1 MVNVISLMTDF
12 GSKDQ
17 YVGVMKS
24 VILARNPAA
33 SIVDITHEID
43 PQNVNQAKFLTKCS
57 YSYFPNKS
65 VHIIVVDPDVG
76 TNREIIILETPE
88 AFFIAPDNGVLSEVV
103 RSYVDIGYDYSES
116 FVNPDGLCKL
126 YALDKEQYWNQP
138 VSNTFH
144 GRDIFAPVG
153 ALLANGQKPKQ
164 FGRLIKTMI
173 YDPLPLPI
181 MGKNLIE
188 EYRDVYNKRL
198 NTWCKNKGY
207 TDPFL
212 HGYAKERVKVGGET
226 YTLCKKVHSEVCD
239 DPYCRALYLT
249 TDEYT
254 QKNRYSKY
262 PIYTSD
268 TRNINLCG
276 VCIDRM

>member
-1 MVNVISLMTDF
+1 MVSVISLMTDF

-116 FVNPDGLCKL
+116 FANPDGLCKL

-144 GRDIFAPVG
+144 GRDIFAPVA

-164 FGRLIKTMI
+164 FGRLINTMI

-188 EYRDVYNKRL
+188 
-198 NTWCKNKGY
+198 
-207 TDPFL
+207 
-212 HGYAKERVKVGGET
+212 GEII
-226 YTLCKKVHSEVCD
+226 YVDYFGNLISNVE
-239 DPYCRALYLT
+239 
-249 TDEYT
+249 
-254 QKNRYSKY
+254 SKY
-262 PIYTSD
+262 ISNDRDLKIILQGIVIENIGNTFNQSKTNGEFVALTGSHNHLEIGIYKGNAAKTAKIGEGAKITVQYS
-268 TRNINLCG
+268 
-276 VCIDRM
+276 